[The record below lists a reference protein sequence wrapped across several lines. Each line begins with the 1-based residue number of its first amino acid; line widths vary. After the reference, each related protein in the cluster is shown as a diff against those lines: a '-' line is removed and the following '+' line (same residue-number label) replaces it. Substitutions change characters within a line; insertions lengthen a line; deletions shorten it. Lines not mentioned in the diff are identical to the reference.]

1 MKVQRSIRVSTALCL
16 AALAAAVGG
25 DALAAGCAAGA
36 ACAETP
42 AFTATVTHLRE
53 SMQGTQRVLTAT
65 VRFENTSGKALTL
78 GYVSE
83 SGIVLDE
90 HGNRYVVPGTG
101 SVRAIGVIDG
111 ANADPKFT
119 LAPKQAADARFE
131 FTLEPGKTAAGASYE
146 LELAIR
152 EIATSAGGTSKLGAE
167 HALHFASLAPSSGK
181 GAVAS
186 PAVAAAP
193 VGAAAAAP
201 TDPCGGSPRC
211 YNAGNFIA
219 EVMQVQ
225 PSAAG
230 ATRNHSVSFNIRF
243 RNISDKPIILGY
255 QSASSSSTDNFGS
268 PYYWGRAG
276 THDTSVKGMGY
287 VTGRSADP
295 QFTLNPGQS
304 RNATFG
310 LIRYEAK
317 PPYAQA
323 WNYDVVIPEIEVL
336 PGQQIRTVRQNSLN
350 FANLAP
356 GSFAGVAAG
365 GTSQGDGTTPAGG
378 TAEAADTASK
388 VIDLL
393 NKLKKN

>member
-1 MKVQRSIRVSTALCL
+1 MNVHRSIRIPAVLCFTAFVG
-16 AALAAAVGG
+16 AVAG
-25 DALAAGCAAGA
+25 DARAAGCAPDT
-36 ACAETP
+36 ACTATP

-53 SMQGTQRVLTAT
+53 SMQGTQKVLTAT
-65 VRFENTSGKALTL
+65 VRFENLTAKPLTL

-83 SGIVLDE
+83 SGVVLDVE
-90 HGNRYVVPGTG
+90 GNRYVVPGAG
-101 SVRAIGVIDG
+101 SIRAIGVIDG
-111 ANADPKFT
+111 ANVDPKFT
-119 LAPKQAADARFE
+119 LAPRQAADARFD
-131 FTLEPGKTAAGASYE
+131 FTLEPGKTSTGANYE

-152 EIATSAGGTSKLGAE
+152 EIATGAAGASKLGAE
-167 HALHFASLAPSSGK
+167 HALHFASLTPKSGK
-181 GAVAS
+181 GAAAGAAVAAS
-186 PAVAAAP
+186 PA
-193 VGAAAAAP
+193 GAAAAP

-230 ATRNHSVSFNIRF
+230 GARHHTVSFNIRF

-255 QSASSSSTDNFGS
+255 KSGSSASTDNFGS

-276 THDTSVKGMGY
+276 THDTSVKGIGY

-295 QFTLNPGQS
+295 QFTLNPGQT

-310 LIRYEAK
+310 MIRYEAK
-317 PPYAQA
+317 PPFAQA
-323 WNYDVVIPEIEVL
+323 WNYDVVIPELEVL
-336 PGQQIRTVRQNSLN
+336 PGQQIRTVRENSLN

-356 GSFAGVAAG
+356 GSFSGVAVA
-365 GTSQGDGTTPAGG
+365 GTSAADGATPTGG
-378 TAEAADTASK
+378 TADAVDTAGK